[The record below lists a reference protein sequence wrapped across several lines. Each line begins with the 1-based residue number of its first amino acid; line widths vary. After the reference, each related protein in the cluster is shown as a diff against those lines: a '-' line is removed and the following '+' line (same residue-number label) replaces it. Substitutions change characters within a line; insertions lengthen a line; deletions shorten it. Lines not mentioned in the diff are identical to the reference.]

1 MDFMRGSASGMIIL
15 KRIEVECKKGVK
27 MSIQLQIEEMPDY
40 LAAKFTGA
48 GAAEEM
54 WRQFGVIA
62 EHCKR
67 ANKNKLL
74 LDSTETYGNLS
85 LADRYHLGD
94 VAEIFMCYKLI
105 KVAYVGRPEQL
116 DPKRFGE
123 MVARNRWVNVRVF
136 TSVEDAEEWLMLK
149 PVPPKKR
156 AAGHHRPKPRHHA
169 QHTYHTH
176 H

>member
-1 MDFMRGSASGMIIL
+1 MIIL
-15 KRIEVECKKGVK
+15 KWIEVACKKGVK
-27 MSIQLQIEEMPDY
+27 MSIRLQIEEMPDY

-48 GAAEEM
+48 GAAEEI
-54 WRQFGVIA
+54 WQLFELIA

-74 LDSTETYGNLS
+74 LDFTETCGKTS
-85 LADRYHLGD
+85 LADRYRFGD
-94 VAEIFMCYKLI
+94 VAEIFMHYKLI
-105 KVAYVGRPEQL
+105 KVAAVVRPEQL

-136 TSVEDAEEWLMLK
+136 TSVGDSEEWLMLK
-149 PVPPKKR
+149 PVAPKKR